1 MADPFGES
9 INLNNNPF
17 GDFNKLANPF
27 EDINDNNQ
35 SNNPFGDDF
44 PQGNPSSNKQ
54 QNIFDDSDFPKGDSN
69 NNTNFNNNFSPF
81 TTPTKTNN
89 NPIQHRNNN
98 PPKIIPTT
106 KYIESPPPQKNLYTT
121 HKTQILTQLLP
132 QLTTSLQQD
141 NLTQTLNN
149 CTTIL
154 SILSNYNK

>member
-1 MADPFGES
+1 MVDPFGES

-17 GDFNKLANPF
+17 GDFNKLADPF

-35 SNNPFGDDF
+35 LNNPFGDDF
-44 PQGNPSSNKQ
+44 PQGNPSSNQKH
-54 QNIFDDSDFPKGDSN
+54 NIFEDSDFPKGDSN
-69 NNTNFNNNFSPF
+69 NNNNNNFNNVFSPF
-81 TTPTKTNN
+81 TTPTK

-106 KYIESPPPQKNLYTT
+106 KYIESPSPQKNPYTT